1 MALILKSVCLASDTG
16 PRWLQLTDTPS
27 ARPSG
32 NTDWQATTN
41 LMQMYADGSEG
52 ESESKGT
59 TQQNPL
65 CLPDFPA
72 RLQASDAALSLC
84 VLTSRFTLTPTVPLP
99 AQQHS
104 GSGPAMFRHC
114 VVLLISVLNISSFV
128 LLRMNKGNAVKDSAV
143 VQGRTICC
151 TGLYFLL
158 QDKITAIF

>member
-1 MALILKSVCLASDTG
+1 
-16 PRWLQLTDTPS
+16 
-27 ARPSG
+27 
-32 NTDWQATTN
+32 
-41 LMQMYADGSEG
+41 MQMYADGSEG

-104 GSGPAMFRHC
+104 GSEPAMFRHC

-151 TGLYFLL
+151 TGLYFYCKTKSL
-158 QDKITAIF
+158 QYF